1 MRRKAFFNYRY
12 NSNFISLSFSFE
24 NPMFDFM
31 VDIAGEASKAE
42 NVENESVKK
51 ENLEKESHET
61 GKRHSSYASLNSTP
75 YLFPF
80 VDILQRFSKHLPNFR
95 A

>member
-1 MRRKAFFNYRY
+1 MRRKAFFNYLY
-12 NSNFISLSFSFE
+12 NSNFISPSFSFE

-61 GKRHSSYASLNSTP
+61 GKRHSSLNSTP
-75 YLFPF
+75 YFFPF